1 MRKFFQENGVSL
13 LLAVGLL
20 LFIAHYEGQPLLKYA
35 FLPQIGL
42 VMLLITTLAL
52 IANRW
57 NTIKNIGL
65 GPKVIW
71 IPLAVIAGSAVLRLL
86 VQQDMGTLA
95 GALFMSSMFG
105 LYVVSRRYG
114 EKALSFFM
122 PVVII
127 GAISIVVQFFVTGQ
141 PKNPGLFSNY
151 ATAAEFLVF
160 GWLVS
165 PRKYQWWLSA
175 VVIVGLLLSGAEE
188 GLFYIA
194 VLGIMFLVRKDWSK
208 RILLPAGVI
217 VIILVAGLLTGH
229 IQNSRAMVI
238 LKDVHKAITDK
249 SLTVEERDAL
259 LDKATDERW
268 SYGWRLHR
276 PILPLGHGLNLVY
289 HYREIPHN
297 IVLLIT
303 DQLGPVAMVAW
314 FVAVIGGIR
323 KTKWKYGFVALILF
337 GVFQPF
343 VWTMMAPYMWVMA
356 GTATSS
362 NVQTSYIFRKEAI

>member
-356 GTATSS
+356 GS
-362 NVQTSYIFRKEAI
+362 RK